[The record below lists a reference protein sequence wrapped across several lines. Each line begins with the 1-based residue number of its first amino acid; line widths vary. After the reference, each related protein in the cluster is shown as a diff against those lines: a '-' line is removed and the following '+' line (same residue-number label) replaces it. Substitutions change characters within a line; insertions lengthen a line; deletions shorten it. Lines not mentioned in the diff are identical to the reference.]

1 MADDELDTLYWVPPD
16 AFTAERTKLAKA
28 AKQRGDAA
36 AAKRISAARK
46 PTTAA
51 WIVNRLAI
59 GHKQAQTRICELG
72 DSLRAAHAAMDGV
85 QIREL
90 SARQH
95 SLIDELT
102 RAAIDTA
109 EIKTPSSAV
118 RDDIAGTLQAAIA
131 DPEVRGRLGRLAKA
145 ERWSGF
151 GEFGD
156 VAPVSATARAQRQT
170 APAKPKRSA
179 GAPQP
184 DKHALDTKHAKD
196 AKDAQAA
203 RRQREKLTAAVGA
216 AERAQ
221 AKADRVLSA
230 READRDTA
238 RQVRDEALATLRA
251 AERELSG
258 AEKRYEQAQQ
268 ASQAAGETGKRGRKK
283 GRARLSRG

>member
-1 MADDELDTLYWVPPD
+1 MADDELNALYWVPPD

-59 GHKQAQTRICELG
+59 GDQQAQTRIAELG
-72 DSLRAAHAAMDGV
+72 ESLRAAHAAMDGV

-95 SLIDELT
+95 ALIDELT
-102 RAAIDTA
+102 RAAIATA
-109 EIKTPSSAV
+109 EVKAPSSAL
-118 RDDIAGTLQAAIA
+118 RDDIAGTLQAAVA
-131 DPEVRGRLGRLAKA
+131 DPDVRGRLGRLAKA

-156 VAPVSATARAQRQT
+156 AAPVSPTARAPRQG
-170 APAKPKRSA
+170 ASPKPKPQRST
-179 GAPQP
+179 GTPQR
-184 DKHALDTKHAKD
+184 DKD
-196 AKDAQAA
+196 AEEA
-203 RRQREKLTAAVGA
+203 RRQREKLTSAVAA

-221 AKADRVLSA
+221 AKTDRVLSE
-230 READRDTA
+230 RRADRDTA
-238 RQVRDEALATLRA
+238 RQLRDEALATLRA

-258 AEKRYEQAQQ
+258 AEKRYEQAKE
-268 ASQAAGETGKRGRKK
+268 ASQAAGEAVKEAVR
-283 GRARLSRG
+283 RARLG

>member
-1 MADDELDTLYWVPPD
+1 MADDELDALYWVPPD

-51 WIVNRLAI
+51 WIVNRLTIAD
-59 GHKQAQTRICELG
+59 QQTQTRIAELG
-72 DSLRAAHAAMDGV
+72 ETLRAAHAAMDGA

-95 SLIDELT
+95 TLIDELT
-102 RAAIDTA
+102 RAAIATA
-109 EIKTPSSAV
+109 EIKAPSSAL
-118 RDDIAGTLQAAIA
+118 RDDIAGTLQAAVA
-131 DPEVRGRLGRLAKA
+131 DPDVRGRLGRLAKA

-156 VAPVSATARAQRQT
+156 AAPVSPTARAPRQG
-170 APAKPKRSA
+170 ASPKPKPQRST
-179 GAPQP
+179 GTPQR
-184 DKHALDTKHAKD
+184 DKD
-196 AKDAQAA
+196 AEEA
-203 RRQREKLTAAVGA
+203 RRQREKLTSAVAA

-221 AKADRVLSA
+221 AKTDRVLSE
-230 READRDTA
+230 RRADRDTA
-238 RQVRDEALATLRA
+238 RQLRDEALAGLRA

-258 AEKRYEQAQQ
+258 AEKRYEQAKE
-268 ASQAAGETGKRGRKK
+268 ASQAAGEAVKEAVR
-283 GRARLSRG
+283 RARLG

>member
-59 GHKQAQTRICELG
+59 GHRQARTLISELG

-109 EIKTPSSAV
+109 EVKTPSSAV

-156 VAPVSATARAQRQT
+156 VAPVSATARAERQT
-170 APAKPKRSA
+170 APPNPKRSA
-179 GAPQP
+179 GARQR
-184 DKHALDTKHAKD
+184 DKGAKDALDT
-196 AKDAQAA
+196 QAA
-203 RRQREKLTAAVGA
+203 RRQREKLTAAVAA
-216 AERAQ
+216 AEHAQ
-221 AKADRVLSA
+221 AKADRVLAA

-238 RQVRDEALATLRA
+238 RQLRDEALATLRA

-268 ASQAAGETGKRGRKK
+268 ASQAAGKSVKEAAKK
-283 GRARLSRG
+283 AGLG